1 MDTFDTGIRLRAFQ
15 FLDEQCKRHGDVLP
29 RKVLAEGF
37 ESGGHRIHLIGPEG
51 IFKPAVLPK
60 MPISITTVPIVEG
73 KPRPYEDELS
83 DEGVIRYR
91 YRGTNPNHPDN
102 VGLRLA
108 MERGIPL
115 IYFFG
120 IRPSRY
126 MPVWPVYIVGDDPR
140 SLTFTV
146 QVGERRNI
154 LASVTGRDRGE
165 TSVARAYRTIT
176 VQHRLHQQ
184 SFRERVIEAYR
195 QSCAICR
202 LHHTELLEAA
212 HILPDG
218 HPKGE
223 PWVSNGLSLC
233 KLHHGAFDSYILGVR
248 PDLVIEIRKDVLDES
263 DGPML
268 MHGLQECH
276 NARLAVVPIANRL
289 KPNKD
294 FLEERYEL
302 FRKAG

>member
-1 MDTFDTGIRLRAFQ
+1 MDTLDTGIRLKAFE
-15 FLDEQCKRHGDVLP
+15 FLDEQSKLHGDVLP
-29 RKVLAEGF
+29 RTVLAKGF
-37 ESGGHRIHLIGPEG
+37 ELGGHQIHLIGPEG
-51 IFKPAVLPK
+51 IFKPAVLREI
-60 MPISITTVPIVEG
+60 PISITTVPIVEG
-73 KPRPYEDELS
+73 RPRPYEDKLGA
-83 DEGVIRYR
+83 DGVIRYR

-108 MERGIPL
+108 MERRIPL
-115 IYFFG
+115 IYFYG
-120 IRPSRY
+120 ITRGMY
-126 MPVWPVYIVGDDPR
+126 APVRPVYIVGDDPR

-146 QVGERRNI
+146 QVGEKSNI

-165 TSVARAYRTIT
+165 SIVSRAYRTIT
-176 VQHRLHQQ
+176 VQQRLHQQ
-184 SFRERVIEAYR
+184 SFRDRVIEAYR
-195 QSCAICR
+195 QSCAVCR

-289 KPNKD
+289 RPNKD

>member
-1 MDTFDTGIRLRAFQ
+1 
-15 FLDEQCKRHGDVLP
+15 
-29 RKVLAEGF
+29 
-37 ESGGHRIHLIGPEG
+37 
-51 IFKPAVLPK
+51 
-60 MPISITTVPIVEG
+60 
-73 KPRPYEDELS
+73 
-83 DEGVIRYR
+83 
-91 YRGTNPNHPDN
+91 
-102 VGLRLA
+102 
-108 MERGIPL
+108 
-115 IYFFG
+115 
-120 IRPSRY
+120 
-126 MPVWPVYIVGDDPR
+126 
-140 SLTFTV
+140 
-146 QVGERRNI
+146 
-154 LASVTGRDRGE
+154 
-165 TSVARAYRTIT
+165 
-176 VQHRLHQQ
+176 
-184 SFRERVIEAYR
+184 R
-195 QSCAICR
+195 QSCAVCR

-233 KLHHGAFDSYILGVR
+233 KLHHAAFDKYILGVR

-276 NARLAVVPIANRL
+276 NARLAVVPIAKPL